1 MRLRSLMLVT
11 LLAAT
16 LLITSAFAAVS
27 IFATGMDAPEAIA
40 PTAAGNFLV
49 TDARA
54 DGPIWSVPAAG
65 GTATQVA
72 SAGYSL
78 RDGVFLPASF
88 GSVGG
93 QFLVVGGDGTLA
105 SASTMDASNTV
116 SPYAS
121 QANSLWNT
129 PVVASGFGRHNGEV
143 LVTNQGSG
151 TGDGSVD
158 IFTPS
163 GTVGRL
169 ANLPSVN
176 VPFGAAQAPA
186 GFGPLGGTLLVSDG
200 GGGGIYSVN
209 PTGRVSLFATI
220 PLGTGQNGLRQ
231 IAFAPS
237 GWGRYSGD
245 LFVSLNTR
253 DIVIVSRNGSIIG
266 RISGTFNPRGLRF
279 TTLAGNA
286 SLLFSDVSMGVIQG
300 GASVARRPAARG
312 QRSCRSCAMVPARRP
327 APRCYVRWP
336 VGASGAGISEPGPDG
351 GVSVREVVPSSAR
364 ATDSSRRRGRARAHS
379 IRRLRLPSL

>member
-1 MRLRSLMLVT
+1 MRFRSLMLVM

-16 LLITSAFAAVS
+16 LSITSAFAAVS
-27 IFATGMDAPEAIA
+27 VFATGMDAPEAIA
-40 PTAAGNFLV
+40 PAASGNFFV

-105 SASTMDASNTV
+105 SASTMDASFTV
-116 SPYAS
+116 TPYAS
-121 QANSLWNT
+121 QANSAWTT

-143 LVTNQGSG
+143 LVTNQG
-151 TGDGSVD
+151 TGSRDGSVD

-169 ANLPSVN
+169 TNLPSVN

-186 GFGPLGGTLLVSDG
+186 GFGAVGGTLLVSDG
-200 GGGGIYSVN
+200 GAGGIYSVN
-209 PTGRVSLFATI
+209 PNGRVSLFTTI
-220 PLGTGQNGLRQ
+220 PLGTGQSGLRQ
-231 IAFAPS
+231 MAFAPS
-237 GWGRYSGD
+237 GWGRYSGN

-253 DIVIVSRNGSIIG
+253 DVVIVSRNGSIIG

-286 SLLFSDVSMGVIQG
+286 SLLFSDVSIGVI
-300 GASVARRPAARG
+300 RR
-312 QRSCRSCAMVPARRP
+312 
-327 APRCYVRWP
+327 
-336 VGASGAGISEPGPDG
+336 AGLGDIVLND
-351 GVSVREVVPSSAR
+351 
-364 ATDSSRRRGRARAHS
+364 
-379 IRRLRLPSL
+379 

>member
-1 MRLRSLMLVT
+1 MRFRSLMLVM

-27 IFATGMDAPEAIA
+27 VFATGMDAPEAIA
-40 PTAAGNFLV
+40 PAASGNFFV

-105 SASTMDASNTV
+105 SASTMDASFTV
-116 SPYAS
+116 TPYAS
-121 QANSLWNT
+121 QANSAWTT

-143 LVTNQGSG
+143 LVTNQG
-151 TGDGSVD
+151 TGSRDGSVD

-169 ANLPSVN
+169 TNLPSVN

-186 GFGPLGGTLLVSDG
+186 GFGAVGGTLLVSDG
-200 GGGGIYSVN
+200 GAGGIYSVN
-209 PTGRVSLFATI
+209 PNGRVSLFTTI
-220 PLGTGQNGLRQ
+220 PLGTGQSGLRQ
-231 IAFAPS
+231 MAFAPS
-237 GWGRYSGD
+237 GWGRYSGN

-253 DIVIVSRNGSIIG
+253 DVVIVSRNGSIIG

-286 SLLFSDVSMGVIQG
+286 SLLFSDVSIGVI
-300 GASVARRPAARG
+300 RR
-312 QRSCRSCAMVPARRP
+312 
-327 APRCYVRWP
+327 
-336 VGASGAGISEPGPDG
+336 AGLGDIVLND
-351 GVSVREVVPSSAR
+351 
-364 ATDSSRRRGRARAHS
+364 
-379 IRRLRLPSL
+379 

>member
-1 MRLRSLMLVT
+1 MRFRSLMLVT

-27 IFATGMDAPEAIA
+27 VFATGMVIPETITR
-40 PTAAGNFLV
+40 TAAGNFLV
-49 TDARA
+49 TDAEG

-72 SAGYSL
+72 SAGYIL
-78 RDGVFLPASF
+78 LGGVFLPASF

-93 QFLVVGGDGTLA
+93 QFLVVGSDGTLA

-116 SPYAS
+116 TPYAS
-121 QANSLWNT
+121 QADSAWTT
-129 PVVASGFGRHNGEV
+129 PVVTSGFGRHSGEV
-143 LVTNQGSG
+143 LVTNQGNG
-151 TGDGSVD
+151 TESTGSVD

-176 VPFGAAQAPA
+176 VPFGAALAPR
-186 GFGPLGGTLLVSDG
+186 GFGDVGGALLVSDA

-209 PTGRVSLFATI
+209 PTGRVGLFTTI
-220 PLGTGQNGLRQ
+220 PLGAGQSGLRQ
-231 IAFAPS
+231 MAFAPS
-237 GWGRYSGD
+237 GWGRYSGH

-266 RISGTFNPRGLRF
+266 RISGSFNPRGLLF
-279 TTLAGNA
+279 TTLAGNP
-286 SLLFSDVSMGVIQG
+286 SLLFSDVSTDV
-300 GASVARRPAARG
+300 VRRAGPG
-312 QRSCRSCAMVPARRP
+312 DIVPN
-327 APRCYVRWP
+327 
-336 VGASGAGISEPGPDG
+336 D
-351 GVSVREVVPSSAR
+351 
-364 ATDSSRRRGRARAHS
+364 
-379 IRRLRLPSL
+379 

>member
-1 MRLRSLMLVT
+1 MKFRSLMLVT
-11 LLAAT
+11 VLAAT

-27 IFATGMDAPEAIA
+27 VFATGMDAPEAIA
-40 PTAAGNFLV
+40 PTAAGNFFV

-88 GSVGG
+88 GSLGG
-93 QFLVVGGDGTLA
+93 HFLVVGGDGTLA

-116 SPYAS
+116 TPYAS

-129 PVVASGFGRHNGEV
+129 PVVASGFGQHNGEV
-143 LVTNQGSG
+143 LVTNQG
-151 TGDGSVD
+151 TGSRDGSVD
-158 IFTPS
+158 ILTPS

-169 ANLPSVN
+169 ANLPMVN
-176 VPFGAAQAPA
+176 VPFGADQAPA
-186 GFGPLGGTLLVSDG
+186 GFGAVGGTLLVSDAV
-200 GGGGIYSVN
+200 GGGIYSVN
-209 PTGRVSLFATI
+209 PTGRVSLFTTV
-220 PLGTGQNGLRQ
+220 PLGTGQSGLRQ
-231 IAFAPS
+231 MAFAPS
-237 GWGRYSGD
+237 GWGRYSGN

-279 TTLAGNA
+279 TTLAGNP
-286 SLLFSDVSMGVIQG
+286 SLLFSDVSIGVI
-300 GASVARRPAARG
+300 RRAGPG
-312 QRSCRSCAMVPARRP
+312 DIVPN
-327 APRCYVRWP
+327 
-336 VGASGAGISEPGPDG
+336 D
-351 GVSVREVVPSSAR
+351 
-364 ATDSSRRRGRARAHS
+364 
-379 IRRLRLPSL
+379 

>member
-1 MRLRSLMLVT
+1 MRFRSLMLVM

-27 IFATGMDAPEAIA
+27 VFATGMDAPEAIA
-40 PTAAGNFLV
+40 PAASGNFFV

-93 QFLVVGGDGTLA
+93 LFLVVGGDGTLA
-105 SASTMDASNTV
+105 SASTMDASFTV
-116 SPYAS
+116 TPYAS
-121 QANSLWNT
+121 QANSAWTT

-143 LVTNQGSG
+143 LVTNQG
-151 TGDGSVD
+151 TGSRDGSVD

-169 ANLPSVN
+169 TNLPSVN

-186 GFGPLGGTLLVSDG
+186 GFGAVGGTLLVSDG
-200 GGGGIYSVN
+200 GAGGIYSVN
-209 PTGRVSLFATI
+209 PNGRVSLFTTI
-220 PLGTGQNGLRQ
+220 PLGTGQSGLRQ
-231 IAFAPS
+231 MAFAPS
-237 GWGRYSGD
+237 GWGRYSGN

-253 DIVIVSRNGSIIG
+253 DVVIVSRNGSIIG

-286 SLLFSDVSMGVIQG
+286 SLLFSDVSIGVI
-300 GASVARRPAARG
+300 RR
-312 QRSCRSCAMVPARRP
+312 
-327 APRCYVRWP
+327 
-336 VGASGAGISEPGPDG
+336 AGLGDIVLND
-351 GVSVREVVPSSAR
+351 
-364 ATDSSRRRGRARAHS
+364 
-379 IRRLRLPSL
+379 

>member
-1 MRLRSLMLVT
+1 MRFRSLMLVT

-16 LLITSAFAAVS
+16 LSITSAFAAGSV
-27 IFATGMDAPEAIA
+27 FATGMDAPEAIA
-40 PTAAGNFLV
+40 PTAAGNFFV

-88 GSVGG
+88 GSMGG

-116 SPYAS
+116 TPYAS

-129 PVVASGFGRHNGEV
+129 PVVASGLGRHNGVV
-143 LVTNQGSG
+143 LVTNQG
-151 TGDGSVD
+151 TGSRDGSID

-169 ANLPSVN
+169 TNLPSVN

-186 GFGPLGGTLLVSDG
+186 GFGGVGGTLLVSDG
-200 GGGGIYSVN
+200 GGGGISSVN

-220 PLGTGQNGLRQ
+220 PLGTGQSGLR
-231 IAFAPS
+231 P
-237 GWGRYSGD
+237 
-245 LFVSLNTR
+245 LNTR
-253 DIVIVSRNGSIIG
+253 DIVIVGRTGSIIG
-266 RISGTFNPRGLRF
+266 RISGTFNPRGLLF

-286 SLLFSDVSMGVIQG
+286 SLLFSDTSIGVI
-300 GASVARRPAARG
+300 RRAGPG
-312 QRSCRSCAMVPARRP
+312 DIVPN
-327 APRCYVRWP
+327 
-336 VGASGAGISEPGPDG
+336 D
-351 GVSVREVVPSSAR
+351 
-364 ATDSSRRRGRARAHS
+364 
-379 IRRLRLPSL
+379 